1 MTQLLLRN
9 GSFGD
14 VAPSVVAPAIATSG
28 RSRQAGDVTGIEWSL
43 VTTIEAFEALED
55 DWNALHRAV
64 GHKSHAFQSFNWCWH
79 WCRHYLG
86 DGRTGPSL
94 AIVTGRIGARLALV
108 MPLVTQRKSGLMEL
122 TWLGEPVSQYGDLL
136 AAPAAAAIEHLE
148 AAWRFAVTQSRA
160 DVANLRRVRDDA
172 IAARLFDHLAA
183 EVTTAEEA
191 PFLELSA
198 DRCFKGWE
206 NRRKPRAIKNRR
218 RQERRLAEQGEIRFV
233 ALTGSEEAAALAAHA
248 VRLKRD
254 TLADKGDI
262 SLTLAD
268 PRFERFFADVV
279 HGCGRPAGAT
289 VLALTSQGT
298 PAALKILIETK
309 DAAFLHVAVFEPRFE
324 KCGVGALLL
333 EHAIGRT
340 ITDGRREFD
349 LLPPRHNYKLDFAD
363 GSVFVRDYAV
373 ALSAKGWVYTR
384 GVLKL
389 RSRIKRAITKMPKSV
404 RRVIGRLASSSVASR
419 SGTAATNHHSAA

>member
-1 MTQLLLRN
+1 
-9 GSFGD
+9 
-14 VAPSVVAPAIATSG
+14 
-28 RSRQAGDVTGIEWSL
+28 
-43 VTTIEAFEALED
+43 
-55 DWNALHRAV
+55 LHREV
-64 GHKSHAFQSFNWCWH
+64 GHKSHAFQGFNWCWH

-94 AIVTGRIGARLALV
+94 AIVTGRIGARLAFV
-108 MPLVTQRKSGLMEL
+108 MPLVTQRKSGLVEL
-122 TWLGEPVSQYGDLL
+122 TWLGEPVSQYGDVL
-136 AAPAAAAIEHLE
+136 AVSAAAGAEHLE
-148 AAWRFAVTQSRA
+148 AAWRFAVTQTGA

-172 IAARLFDHLAA
+172 IVSRLFDRLAA
-183 EVTTAEEA
+183 EVTAAEEA
-191 PFLELSA
+191 PFLELSG
-198 DRCFKGWE
+198 DQCFKGWE
-206 NRRKPRAIKNRR
+206 SRRKPRAIKNRR
-218 RQERRLAEQGEIRFV
+218 RQERRLAEQGEIRFL
-233 ALTGSEEAAALAAHA
+233 ALSGTEEAAALAAHA

-254 TLADKGDI
+254 TLTDKGDI

-298 PAALKILIETK
+298 PAALKILIETN

-333 EHAIGRT
+333 EHVIGRT
-340 ITDGRREFD
+340 IEGGRREFD

-373 ALSAKGWVYTR
+373 ALSAKGWVYAR

-389 RSRIKRAITKMPKSV
+389 RSHVKHAITKMPKPV
-404 RRVIGRLASSSVASR
+404 RRMIGRLAGSAAASR
-419 SGTAATNHHSAA
+419 SSAASTSHHSAA